1 MFAPMMAAAS
11 GGSLDPSDMSI
22 TSEALSAAGITKTID
37 SGDYIIV
44 AFRTNNP
51 TTDYGMYYIKNY
63 TATAIK
69 SYADVTVSVT
79 GTTLTITRNGST
91 AITVVTEKLS

>member
-22 TSEALSAAGITKTID
+22 TSEALTSAGITKTID
-37 SGDYIIV
+37 GGDYIIV
-44 AFRTNNP
+44 ALRTNAP
-51 TTDYGMYYIKNY
+51 TTTYGMYYIKNY
-63 TATAIK
+63 TVTVIEAY
-69 SYADVTVSVT
+69 SDVTVSVT

-91 AITVVTEKLS
+91 AVTVVTEKLS